1 MKARLIA
8 PLLLAMSLLVNA
20 SAQKLPS
27 AIPFT
32 MASDTGLMMVP
43 GKTGPGNTS
52 SFAFNTGAGLTVLA
66 QSLVDKL
73 GGKPVGQY
81 TGFRLTGERLDLQL
95 YIIPE
100 LSIGPITQK
109 QVLVGAWDGLDKAH
123 LNGIIALSFFRSQ
136 PFSLDFQHNQLIFE
150 TDISLAHRRSAGN
163 LVPIQLD
170 DQRGIS
176 LDLFAPFL
184 VGSHA
189 AQCEVDTGSQGYIFS
204 SRYMKLLGMD
214 ANSSAVRKTEHTSI
228 LGNKEV
234 RNHAIV
240 PTLQLDGNPSTAHQE
255 AHALFEDIIYDCNIG
270 IDFWVGRLVTFDIP
284 DKTLI
289 LSLK

>member
-8 PLLLAMSLLVNA
+8 ALSLAMSLHNIA

-32 MASDTGLMMVP
+32 IASDTGLVMVS
-43 GKTGPGNTS
+43 GTTGPGDAS
-52 SFAFNTGAGLTVLA
+52 SFAFDTGAGLTILA

-73 GGKPVGQY
+73 GGKPVGQF

-100 LSIGPITQK
+100 LSIGPITQR
-109 QVLVGAWDGLDKAH
+109 QVLVGAWGGLDKAH
-123 LNGIIALSFFRSQ
+123 LSGIIALSFFRNQ
-136 PFSLDFQHNQLIFE
+136 PFSLDFQHHQLFFE
-150 TDISLAHRRSAGN
+150 TDTSLAHRRSAGN
-163 LVPIQLD
+163 AVPIQLN

-176 LDLFAPFL
+176 LDVFAPFL
-184 VGSHA
+184 VDSHA

-204 SRYMKLLGMD
+204 SRYMKLLGLGPH
-214 ANSSAVRKTEHTSI
+214 SSAVRKTEHTSI
-228 LGNKEV
+228 LGNKEF
-234 RNHAIV
+234 RYHATV
-240 PTLQLDGNPSTAHQE
+240 PTLQLDGNPSTANQE

-270 IDFWVGRLVTFDIP
+270 IDFWVDRLITFDIP
-284 DKTLI
+284 GKTLI
-289 LSLK
+289 VALK